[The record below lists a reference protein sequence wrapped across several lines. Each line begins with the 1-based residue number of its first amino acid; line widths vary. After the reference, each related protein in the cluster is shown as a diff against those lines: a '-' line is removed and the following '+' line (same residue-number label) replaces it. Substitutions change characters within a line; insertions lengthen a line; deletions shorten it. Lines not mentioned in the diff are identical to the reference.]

1 MLERHMLGKF
11 AAMPWIQREMAGLTG
26 GVQIQP

>member
-11 AAMPWIQREMAGLTG
+11 ATMLRIQREMAGLTG
-26 GVQIQP
+26 GAQIQT